1 MNKLSKVFL
10 LVPMFL
16 IVAGCA
22 QTWEGFYSMT
32 GGKAPEN
39 APPGYFSFERGTA
52 SEQRGDYKFAAMNYC
67 SAAKLGHPQAKR
79 KCVKYAAK
87 SACYGEASEICRASE
102 FDEDAKRICQDY
114 VNKIDQSCQLY
125 ESIHKEDERRL
136 VIQQAVQQREALE
149 KAELEEK
156 KRQEALAKKA
166 HEEELS
172 KISNSSS
179 LESEEF

>member
-16 IVAGCA
+16 LVAGCA
-22 QTWEGFYSMT
+22 QTWEGYYSMID
-32 GGKAPEN
+32 GKAPEN
-39 APPGYFSFERGTA
+39 APPGYFSFKRGMA
-52 SEQRGDYKFAAMNYC
+52 SEQRDDYISAARQYC
-67 SAAKLGHPQAKR
+67 DAAKLGHPQAKR
-79 KCVKYAAK
+79 KCVKYVAK
-87 SACYGEASEICRASE
+87 SACYGKGSGICRASE

-166 HEEELS
+166 HEEALS